1 MFSSSRVLGFVWPWP
16 SHELYMNPKKM
27 AKNEELSHL
36 PFKRM
41 LPAHPSTVK
50 SLAAG
55 MRLTSKCPTVNL
67 L

>member
-1 MFSSSRVLGFVWPWP
+1 
-16 SHELYMNPKKM
+16 MNPKKM
-27 AKNEELSHL
+27 EKNEELSHL

-41 LPAHPSTVK
+41 LPAHPNTVK

-55 MRLTSKCPTVNL
+55 MRLTSKCSTVNL